1 MQVKIGRSLAVFNN
15 WKSIFS
21 SIFSFRIL
29 LQNTDVTLACGR
41 RYGLV
46 GRNGLGKTT
55 LLRMISG

>member
-1 MQVKIGRSLAVFNN
+1 MQVKIGRFLAVFNN
-15 WKSIFS
+15 WK